1 MLWQLKKLS
10 TNEPLNEAQRLP
22 DNWGPIFGLH
32 GVKDRLGDLSWV
44 GPEYIDQGWVEVG
57 EETTIPLTEDQA
69 RNTISERLK
78 QSAWAVAIDNT
89 EITKEDLGI
98 WLTYRQALRDIPRQS
113 GYPDIINWPEEPL

>member
-1 MLWQLKKLS
+1 MKKLS